1 VGGVGGDVVGGFGS
15 IEVVELAARSGDPE
29 SVPSPQ
35 AVRASDPMAPA
46 NTTARRPRLLAAL
59 STSGNKGR
67 W

>member
-1 VGGVGGDVVGGFGS
+1 VGDVGGDVAGEFGS

-35 AVRASDPMAPA
+35 AVRESDPMAPA

-59 STSGNKGR
+59 STGR
-67 W
+67 TRGRC